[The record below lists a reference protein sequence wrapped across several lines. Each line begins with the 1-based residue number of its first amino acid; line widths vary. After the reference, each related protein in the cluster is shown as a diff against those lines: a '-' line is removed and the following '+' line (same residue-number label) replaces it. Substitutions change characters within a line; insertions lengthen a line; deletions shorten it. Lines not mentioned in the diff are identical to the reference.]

1 MVQYILTQKGKSQ
14 SHEIECKCHSVLLD
28 TLKGHVA
35 LGAWW
40 LEQGVLFVAF
50 QTSRKNLVKSGR

>member
-1 MVQYILTQKGKSQ
+1 MVQYIHTQKGKSQ

-35 LGAWW
+35 LGA
-40 LEQGVLFVAF
+40 
-50 QTSRKNLVKSGR
+50 

>member
-1 MVQYILTQKGKSQ
+1 MVQYIHTQKGKLQ
-14 SHEIECKCHSVLLD
+14 SHEIECKCRSVLLD

-35 LGAWW
+35 LGARW
-40 LEQGVLFVAF
+40 LEQEVLFVAF

>member
-1 MVQYILTQKGKSQ
+1 MLQYIHTQKGKSQ
-14 SHEIECKCHSVLLD
+14 SHEIECKCSVLLD

-35 LGAWW
+35 LGAQW

>member
-1 MVQYILTQKGKSQ
+1 MVQYIHTQKGKSQ
-14 SHEIECKCHSVLLD
+14 SHEIECKC
-28 TLKGHVA
+28 HVA